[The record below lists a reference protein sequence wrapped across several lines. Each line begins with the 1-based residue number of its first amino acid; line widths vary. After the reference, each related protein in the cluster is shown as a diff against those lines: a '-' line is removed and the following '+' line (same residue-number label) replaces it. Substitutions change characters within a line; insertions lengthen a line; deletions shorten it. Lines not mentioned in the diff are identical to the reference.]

1 VQDRNDKG
9 DAIISGDGEPHVALR
24 VADPLRVRAAIV
36 HDWFQG
42 YHGSERTVEAMRI
55 GLFEPPPDVL
65 TFHAAHELLPKGLSQ
80 AIVRESSL
88 ARLPGIRQSGHDPG
102 RWRWLLPMMP
112 RYFSRLDVRAYDVV
126 ISSSHACAVHVRP
139 REDALHVCYCYT
151 PMRYAWL
158 PETEAGRVG
167 GVPGRAL
174 GLLRGRLRR
183 LDLAAS
189 RRPDA
194 YVAISS
200 AVRDRIQRFYGRD
213 AEVIHP
219 PVAVDEFRA
228 GEEKESG
235 RFLWAGRFVAYKR
248 PDLVVEAFRG
258 SPHRLTMVGVGPLA
272 DRLRATLPPNVE
284 LRGWVPREEL
294 VELYER
300 ASGFVHV
307 GEEDFGIAMVEALA
321 AGTPVVALDAG
332 GARDIV
338 RDGLDGVLIQVPTVE
353 AVRSALEEV
362 ADRTW
367 SAAELRSRSTAF
379 SGERFVRELR
389 ALLVELGP

>member
-1 VQDRNDKG
+1 VDPRPDPPTAG
-9 DAIISGDGEPHVALR
+9 AIPA
-24 VADPLRVRAAIV
+24 RAAIV

-42 YHGSERTVEAMRI
+42 FHGSERVVEAMRV

-65 TFHAAHELLPKGLSQ
+65 TFYAAHDLLPDGLSR

-88 ARLPGIRQSGHDPG
+88 ARLPGIRQRGHDPG
-102 RWRWLLPMMP
+102 RWRWLLPVMP

-158 PETEAGRVG
+158 PETEAGRVS
-167 GVPGRAL
+167 GVPGWAL

-194 YVAISS
+194 YVAIST
-200 AVRDRIQRFYGRD
+200 AVRERIQRFYGRD

-219 PVAVDEFRA
+219 PVAVDDFRA
-228 GEEKESG
+228 GEEKEPG
-235 RFLWAGRFVAYKR
+235 RFLWAGRLVAYKR

-258 SPHRLTMVGVGPLA
+258 SPHQLTMVGIGPLA

-284 LRGWVPREEL
+284 LRGWIPRGEL

-307 GEEDFGIAMVEALA
+307 GEEDFGISMVEALA

-338 RDGLDGVLIQVPTVE
+338 RDGVEGVLINAAEVE
-353 AVRSALEEV
+353 PLRGALDELSR
-362 ADRTW
+362 RTW
-367 SAAELRSRSTAF
+367 DRNALRERAMEF
-379 SGERFVRELR
+379 SHERFLARMR
-389 ALLVELGP
+389 ALLAA